1 METKPLRKILGS
13 IRKAVDDYDM
23 IGDGDSVAVGLSG
36 GKDSLALTAALA
48 VYRKF
53 SPVNFTLS
61 AINVDM
67 GLKGTEAER
76 ERLAAF
82 VKELDVPYYE
92 VKTDIAEIVFD
103 VRKEPNPCS
112 LCSKMRRGALN
123 SECKR
128 IGANKLALGHNADDM
143 AETFLLSLIFEGRLS
158 TFQPVSY
165 MSRTGITLI
174 RPMIYVPEADVKGAV
189 NKLSL
194 PVMHNPCPANRLTRR
209 EYMKDLIKN
218 VCKDIPFARDRI
230 ISALISP
237 ERYSLFPPKR
247 SKTKIEDQDTE

>member
-103 VRKEPNPCS
+103 VR
-112 LCSKMRRGALN
+112 RRRARR
-123 SECKR
+123 CC
-128 IGANKLALGHNADDM
+128 
-143 AETFLLSLIFEGRLS
+143 LSRS
-158 TFQPVSY
+158 TFHRNS
-165 MSRTGITLI
+165 
-174 RPMIYVPEADVKGAV
+174 
-189 NKLSL
+189 
-194 PVMHNPCPANRLTRR
+194 
-209 EYMKDLIKN
+209 
-218 VCKDIPFARDRI
+218 
-230 ISALISP
+230 
-237 ERYSLFPPKR
+237 RYSYRTDPMRLFFPAV
-247 SKTKIEDQDTE
+247 S